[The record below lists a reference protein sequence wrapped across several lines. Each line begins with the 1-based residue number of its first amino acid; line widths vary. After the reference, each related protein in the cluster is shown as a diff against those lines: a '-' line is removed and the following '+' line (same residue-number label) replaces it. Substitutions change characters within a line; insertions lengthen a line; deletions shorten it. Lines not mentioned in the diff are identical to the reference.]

1 MLHDA
6 VVPMRIDPDI
16 RILREAPVHDG
27 AEHTVHMGITG
38 YSVYHMVGAVIQ
50 PGTALYIAVGGFGR
64 GDEGEIADRTGT
76 GFHHISVS
84 FPNVVQNHFFGRI
97 PVLPLPGIAGCAHN
111 PLGRVQYVQDSL
123 QVLFMCRSDEHVVK
137 LPLFVKRETKNFGL
151 RE

>member
-27 AEHTVHMGITG
+27 AEHAVHMGITG
-38 YSVYHMVGAVIQ
+38 YPVYHMVGAVIQ

-76 GFHHISVS
+76 DA
-84 FPNVVQNHFFGRI
+84 RMD
-97 PVLPLPGIAGCAHN
+97 

-137 LPLFVKRETKNFGL
+137 LPLFVKRETKN
-151 RE
+151 

>member
-27 AEHTVHMGITG
+27 AEHAVHMGITG
-38 YSVYHMVGAVIQ
+38 YPVYHMVA
-50 PGTALYIAVGGFGR
+50 
-64 GDEGEIADRTGT
+64 
-76 GFHHISVS
+76 VS

-97 PVLPLPGIAGCAHN
+97 PVLPLPGIAGCAHD

-137 LPLFVKRETKNFGL
+137 LPLFVKRETKN
-151 RE
+151 

>member
-27 AEHTVHMGITG
+27 AEHAVHMGITG
-38 YSVYHMVGAVIQ
+38 YPVYHMVGAVIQ

-64 GDEGEIADRTGT
+64 GDEGEI
-76 GFHHISVS
+76 
-84 FPNVVQNHFFGRI
+84 
-97 PVLPLPGIAGCAHN
+97 HN

-137 LPLFVKRETKNFGL
+137 LPLFVKRETKN
-151 RE
+151 